1 MGRRRPFLYISLFI
15 LAHFFHHLL
24 TALVVPLLPFIR
36 DGFGLTYAQSGLV
49 VSAFALAYGIGQ
61 LPAGWLADRIGPR
74 YVLTVGVAG
83 VALAGAAVGFSLR
96 FEALIVFLVCMGI
109 AGGGYHPAAAPLI
122 SAAVPAPQRGR
133 ALGLHLIGGSSSHL
147 VAPLAGVFIA
157 GVLGWRGS
165 FIVLSLPVLVF
176 GLVMFWILTRD
187 EIRARASHVQRNAGE
202 DGEAEIPTRPAIVAL
217 VLVMT
222 ASVGAFTGSTI
233 AFFPLYLVDVFG
245 ASEHAAG
252 IFLSVFYA
260 TGLWASPLGGAASD
274 RWGPLTVFLVLA
286 VVTGPLIAGLGLA
299 PHWTVVALV
308 MLGIG
313 MSMFVR
319 MPVSETYLVSTVRK
333 KNRSTVLGVYFFAG
347 MEGSGIITPI
357 LGYLIDRVGFRTAYA
372 GLGAALTLVI
382 LCGCTLLFLL
392 SRDERRR
399 VVGAV
404 G

>member
-1 MGRRRPFLYISLFI
+1 MRQRKPFLYITLFI

-24 TALVVPLLPFIR
+24 TALVVPLLPYIR

-96 FEALIVFLVCMGI
+96 FEALIACLVCMGI
-109 AGGGYHPAAAPLI
+109 AGGGYHPAASPLI

-157 GVLGWRGS
+157 GIFGWRSS

-187 EIRARASHVQRNAGE
+187 EIRARAGNVRRNTE
-202 DGEAEIPTRPAIVAL
+202 DDDEAEIPTRPSIVAL

-233 AFFPLYLVDVFG
+233 AFLPLYLVDVFG

-252 IFLSVFYA
+252 ILLSLFYS

-274 RWGPLTVFLVLA
+274 RWGPLTVFVVLA
-286 VVTGPLIAGLGLA
+286 VATGPLITGLGLA

-313 MSMFVR
+313 MCMFVR
-319 MPVSETYLVSTVRK
+319 MPVSETYLVSSVRR

-357 LGYLIDRVGFRTAYA
+357 LGYIIDRAGFRTAYA
-372 GLGAALTLVI
+372 GLGGALTMVI
-382 LCGCTLLFLL
+382 LGGCTLLFLM

-399 VVGAV
+399 VVGAA